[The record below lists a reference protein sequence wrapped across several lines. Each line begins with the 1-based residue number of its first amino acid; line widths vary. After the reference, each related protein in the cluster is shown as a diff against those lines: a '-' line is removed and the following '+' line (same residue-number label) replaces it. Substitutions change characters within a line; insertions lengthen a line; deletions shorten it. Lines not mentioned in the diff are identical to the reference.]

1 MKRKM
6 FNKLMALL
14 MAGAMTL
21 SSAPVTAQ
29 AAYAREVTE
38 DSIIADENAEDAAAG
53 EGDMIDLTEDKENVG
68 ETGLIDFS
76 EEEEHISSGVVH
88 PYVFEEELENCR
100 KIKIGVE
107 ISNTDGDPFGEFGFW
122 VRSDG
127 EWKRVGT
134 MDIDEED
141 KLYINTFVIDP
152 ALSIDALTIMPTG
165 EFDHDVTW
173 ANSFYF
179 YEAQVE

>member
-76 EEEEHISSGVVH
+76 EEEETVGETDSTDLIQTEAAVG
-88 PYVFEEELENCR
+88 EKGEDGLT
-100 KIKIGVE
+100 E
-107 ISNTDGDPFGEFGFW
+107 IAASEIEAT
-122 VRSDG
+122 
-127 EWKRVGT
+127 
-134 MDIDEED
+134 
-141 KLYINTFVIDP
+141 
-152 ALSIDALTIMPTG
+152 
-165 EFDHDVTW
+165 VTTC
-173 ANSFYF
+173 SR
-179 YEAQVE
+179 